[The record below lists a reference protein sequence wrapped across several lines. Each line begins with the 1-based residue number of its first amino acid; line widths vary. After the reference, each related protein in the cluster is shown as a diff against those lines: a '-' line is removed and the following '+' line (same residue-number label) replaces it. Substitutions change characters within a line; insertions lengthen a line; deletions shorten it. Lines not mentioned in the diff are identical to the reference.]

1 MSRNDVIDLAERRN
15 MSKQVPEFAIGDTVD
30 VAVKISEGDKT
41 RLQTFS
47 GIVIARK
54 HGGLRETFTVRRI
67 VDGEGV
73 ERTFPIHSPLVAS
86 IQVKRHGVARRA
98 KLYFLRDRVGKQ
110 TRLKER
116 IVAEKAP
123 EAGAE
128 EKKKGRKRGAKA
140 KAERKARAAET
151 AAAKKAAKKAK
162 KAKAKE
168 TAEAPAQA

>member
-15 MSKQVPEFAIGDTVD
+15 MSKQIPEFAIGDTVD

-54 HGGLRETFTVRRI
+54 HGGLSETFTVRRI

-73 ERTFPIHSPLVAS
+73 ERTFPVHSPLVAS

-98 KLYFLRDRVGKQ
+98 KLYFLRDRVGKA

-116 IVAEKAP
+116 IVATAP
-123 EAGAE
+123 EPTADDAAQ
-128 EKKKGRKRGAKA
+128 KKTRKRGAKA
-140 KAERKARAAET
+140 KAERKARAAEN
-151 AAAKKAAKKAK
+151 AAQKKAAKKAK
-162 KAKAKE
+162 KEKAA
-168 TAEAPAQA
+168 AEAQA

>member
-15 MSKQVPEFAIGDTVD
+15 MNKQIAEIAIGDTVD

-73 ERTFPIHSPLVAS
+73 ERTFPVHSPLVAS

-98 KLYFLRDRVGKQ
+98 KLYFLRDRVGKA

-116 IVAEKAP
+116 IVAAAP
-123 EAGAE
+123 EQAAE
-128 EKKKGRKRGAKA
+128 ETTKKTRKRGAKA

-151 AAAKKAAKKAK
+151 AAQKKAAKKAK
-162 KAKAKE
+162 KEKAA
-168 TAEAPAQA
+168 AEAQA

>member
-15 MSKQVPEFAIGDTVD
+15 MSKQIPEFAIGDTVD
-30 VAVKISEGDKT
+30 VAVKISEGDKS
-41 RLQTFS
+41 RLQTYS

-98 KLYFLRDRVGKQ
+98 KLYFLRERVGKA

-116 IVAEKAP
+116 IVAEAA
-123 EAGAE
+123 EVTE
-128 EKKKGRKRGAKA
+128 EKKQKGRKRGAKA
-140 KAERKARAAET
+140 KAERKARSAET
-151 AAAKKAAKKAK
+151 EAQKKAAKKAK
-162 KAKAKE
+162 KAKAA
-168 TAEAPAQA
+168 AEAPAQA

>member
-15 MSKQVPEFAIGDTVD
+15 MSKQIPEFAIGDTVD

-54 HGGLRETFTVRRI
+54 HGGLSETFTVRRI

-73 ERTFPIHSPLVAS
+73 ERTFPVHSPLVAS

-98 KLYFLRDRVGKQ
+98 KLYFLRDRVGKA

-116 IVAEKAP
+116 IVASAP
-123 EAGAE
+123 ETTTDEAQ
-128 EKKKGRKRGAKA
+128 KKTRKRGAKA

-151 AAAKKAAKKAK
+151 AAQKKAAKKAK
-162 KAKAKE
+162 KEKAA
-168 TAEAPAQA
+168 AEAQA

>member
-15 MSKQVPEFAIGDTVD
+15 MNKQIPEFAIGDTVD

-47 GIVIARK
+47 GIVISRK

-98 KLYFLRDRVGKQ
+98 KLYFLRDRVGKA

-116 IVAEKAP
+116 IVAEVP
-123 EAGAE
+123 EVATE

-151 AAAKKAAKKAK
+151 AAQKQAAKKAK
-162 KAKAKE
+162 KAEA